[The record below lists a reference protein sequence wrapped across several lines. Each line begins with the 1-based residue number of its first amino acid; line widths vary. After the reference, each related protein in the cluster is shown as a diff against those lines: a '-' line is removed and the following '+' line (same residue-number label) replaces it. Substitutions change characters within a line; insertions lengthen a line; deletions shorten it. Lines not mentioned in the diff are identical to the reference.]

1 MMSEST
7 QSSEEKTCAF
17 AGVRKVIDWFNVVDD
32 FKIKEHPNFL
42 PRWAFLVIVLSFLA
56 LT

>member
-1 MMSEST
+1 MSEST
-7 QSSEEKTCAF
+7 PKSSEEKTCAF
-17 AGVRKVIDWFNVVDD
+17 AGFQNVIVWFNVVDD

-42 PRWAFLVIVLSFLA
+42 PRWVFLVLILAILA